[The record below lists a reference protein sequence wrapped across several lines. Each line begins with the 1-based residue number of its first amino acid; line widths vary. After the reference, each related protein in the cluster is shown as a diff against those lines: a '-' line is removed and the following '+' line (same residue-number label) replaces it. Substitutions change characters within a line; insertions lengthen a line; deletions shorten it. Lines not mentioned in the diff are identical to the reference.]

1 MAKRCP
7 RPNDGR
13 RWEAVMAANGNH
25 ATRATGPRCIALVG
39 PFQSGKTT
47 LLEAIL
53 ARTGAVA
60 RQGNV
65 EAGNTV
71 GDASKEA
78 RDHRMS
84 VELTV
89 ATTNFMG
96 DPYTF
101 LDCPGSVEFAHD
113 MRAVLPAIDA
123 AVVVCE
129 MDEKKVAQLQLILR
143 ELEEQKIPRLL
154 FLNKIDKA
162 DAGVHDVLNLLQG
175 ASRTKLI
182 LRQIPTFSGEIISGF
197 VDLALERAF
206 VYKEHAPSEV
216 VALDGDVAD
225 REKTARFSMLETLA
239 DHDDELM
246 EQLLE
251 DLKQPGDKVFDD
263 LTRELREGLVCP
275 VLMGTATRANGVLR
289 LLKALRHESPG
300 IAETAKRLGVKP
312 AGMDAVAYVLK
323 TQNTTHGGKMS
334 IVRMLAGQAGDG
346 TTFVSGDDEAG
357 SVAGVF
363 KLVGQT
369 TEKRG
374 PAAVGETVGFAK
386 LDKAKTGDTL
396 TAGKQPH
403 PPLARIEP
411 YPPVLAIA
419 ISAKERKD
427 DVKLGQALNKL
438 AEEDPSITVVH
449 NPETHEV
456 VLWGQGEM
464 HLRVATERLSDR
476 YGVAIERRQPTVGYR
491 ETSRK
496 GIVQRGRHKKQS
508 GGHGQYGDVV
518 LEIKPMPRGSGFAF
532 EEKIT
537 GGVVP
542 RNYIPSVEE
551 GVIDAL
557 KHGPLGFP
565 VVDLHVALIDGS
577 YHTVDSSD
585 MAFRTAGRIGVAEGL
600 PQCQPVLLEPIHLVE
615 IVCPNE
621 ATAKINALMSSRR
634 GQILGFDTREGWDGW
649 DMVRAKMPEA
659 EIGDLIVE
667 IRSATAGA
675 GTFTFKFDHMAE
687 LTGRTADQI
696 IAARRA
702 AASAGAGQIAQTFCS
717 PNTAAVSART
727 LRVSAASSI
736 NECP

>member
-1 MAKRCP
+1 
-7 RPNDGR
+7 
-13 RWEAVMAANGNH
+13 MAANGNGNG
-25 ATRATGPRCIALVG
+25 ARATGPRCVALVG

-53 ARTGAVA
+53 TRTGAIP
-60 RQGNV
+60 RQGNI

-78 RDHRMS
+78 RHHKMS

-96 DPYTF
+96 DAYTF
-101 LDCPGSVEFAHD
+101 IDCPGSVEFVHD

-129 MDEKKVAQLQLILR
+129 LDEKKIPQLQLILR
-143 ELEEQKIPRLL
+143 ELEEQKIPRIL
-154 FLNKIDKA
+154 FVNKIDKA
-162 DAGVHDVLNLLQG
+162 VAGVHDVLKLLQP

-182 LRQIPTFSGEIISGF
+182 LRQIPTFNGDIISGF

-206 VYKEHAPSEV
+206 VYKEHAASEV
-216 VALDGDVAD
+216 VPLEGDAAD
-225 REKTARFSMLETLA
+225 LEKTARFSMLETLA

-251 DLKQPGDKVFDD
+251 DIQPPRDKVFDD
-263 LTRELREGLVCP
+263 LRSELREGFVCP
-275 VLMGTATRANGVLR
+275 VLMGTASRANGVLR
-289 LLKALRHESPG
+289 VLKALRHESPG
-300 IAETAKRLGVKP
+300 IAETAKRFGVK
-312 AGMDAVAYVLK
+312 AGNDAGAYVLK
-323 TQNTTHGGKMS
+323 TLNTAHGGKMS
-334 IVRMLAGQAGDG
+334 VVRMLAGQAGDG
-346 TTFVSGDDEAG
+346 TTFLNEDDEAG
-357 SVAGVF
+357 RVAGVF
-363 KLVGQT
+363 KLVGPT

-374 PAAVGETVGFAK
+374 PAVVGETVAFAK

-396 TAGKQPH
+396 TAGKQAH
-403 PPLARIEP
+403 PALAKVVA

-427 DVKLGQALNKL
+427 DVKLGLALSKL
-438 AEEDPSITVVH
+438 AEEDPSITIVH
-449 NPETHEV
+449 NAETHEV

-476 YGVAIERRQPTVGYR
+476 YGVAIERRTPSVGYR
-491 ETSRK
+491 ETIRK

-518 LEIKPMPRGSGFAF
+518 LDIKPMSRGSGFSF
-532 EEKIT
+532 EDKIS

-557 KHGPLGFP
+557 THGPLGFP
-565 VVDLHVALIDGS
+565 VVDLHVALVDGS

-585 MAFRTAGRIGVAEGL
+585 MAFRTAGRIGVVEGL

-615 IVCPNE
+615 IVCPTE
-621 ATAKINALMSSRR
+621 ATAKINALMSGRR

-649 DMVRAKMPEA
+649 DVVRAKMPEA

-702 AASAGAGQIAQTFCS
+702 A
-717 PNTAAVSART
+717 
-727 LRVSAASSI
+727 
-736 NECP
+736 E

>member
-1 MAKRCP
+1 MAT
-7 RPNDGR
+7 
-13 RWEAVMAANGNH
+13 NGN
-25 ATRATGPRCIALVG
+25 ASRATGPRCVALVG

-53 ARTGAVA
+53 ARTGVIP
-60 RQGNV
+60 RQGTI

-71 GDASKEA
+71 GDSSNEA
-78 RDHRMS
+78 RHHRMS

-96 DPYTF
+96 DSYTF
-101 LDCPGSVEFAHD
+101 LDCPGSVEFVHD
-113 MRAVLPAIDA
+113 MRAVLPAVDA
-123 AVVVCE
+123 AIVVCE
-129 MDEKKVAQLQLILR
+129 LDEKKIPQLQLILR
-143 ELEEQKIPRLL
+143 ELEDRKIPRIL

-162 DAGVHDVLNLLQG
+162 NAGVHDVLALLQP

-182 LRQIPTFSGEIISGF
+182 LRQIPTFSGDLISGF

-206 VYKEHAPSEV
+206 VYKEHAPSEI
-216 VALDGDVAD
+216 VALEGDIAD

-251 DLKQPGDKVFDD
+251 DIQPPRDKVFDD

-275 VLMGTATRANGVLR
+275 VLLGTAARANGVLR

-300 IAETAKRLGVKP
+300 IAETAKRLGVKGG
-312 AGMDAVAYVLK
+312 ADAVAYVLK
-323 TQNTTHGGKMS
+323 TQNTTHGGRMS
-334 IVRMLAGQAGDG
+334 IARMLAGQAGDG
-346 TTFVSGDDEAG
+346 TTFLSPEEEAG
-357 SVAGVF
+357 RVAGVF
-363 KLVGQT
+363 KLVGQSS
-369 TEKRG
+369 EKRG
-374 PAAVGETVGFAK
+374 PATLGETVAFAK
-386 LDKAKTGDTL
+386 LDKARTGDTL
-396 TAGKQPH
+396 TAGKQAH
-403 PPLARIEP
+403 PAVAKIEP

-438 AEEDPSITVVH
+438 AEEDPSVTIVH

-464 HLRVATERLSDR
+464 HLRVTTERLGDR
-476 YGVAIERRQPTVGYR
+476 YGVAIERRQPSVGYR
-491 ETSRK
+491 ETIRK
-496 GIVQRGRHKKQS
+496 GVTQRGRHKKQS

-518 LEIKPMPRGSGFAF
+518 LEIKPMPRGAGFSF
-532 EEKIT
+532 EDKIT

-551 GVIDAL
+551 GIIDAL

-577 YHTVDSSD
+577 YHTVNSSD
-585 MAFRTAGRIGVAEGL
+585 MAFRIAGRIGIAEGL

-615 IVCPNE
+615 IVCPTE
-621 ATAKINALMSSRR
+621 ATAKINALMSGRR
-634 GQILGFDTREGWDGW
+634 GQILGFDTREGWEGW
-649 DMVRAKMPEA
+649 DVVRAKMPEA

-696 IAARRA
+696 VAARRA
-702 AASAGAGQIAQTFCS
+702 A
-717 PNTAAVSART
+717 
-727 LRVSAASSI
+727 
-736 NECP
+736 E

>member
-1 MAKRCP
+1 
-7 RPNDGR
+7 
-13 RWEAVMAANGNH
+13 MAANGSNGG
-25 ATRATGPRCIALVG
+25 RATGPRCIAIVG

-53 ARTGAVA
+53 SRADVIP
-60 RQGNV
+60 RQGTV

-78 RDHRMS
+78 RHHRMS
-84 VELTV
+84 VELTA

-96 DPYTF
+96 DSYAF
-101 LDCPGSVEFAHD
+101 LDCPGSVEFVHD
-113 MRAVLPAIDA
+113 MRAVLPAVDVAI
-123 AVVVCE
+123 VVCE
-129 MDEKKVAQLQLILR
+129 MDEKKVPQLQLILR
-143 ELEEQKIPRLL
+143 ELEEQKIPRIL

-162 DAGVHDVLNLLQG
+162 DAGVHDVLKLLQP

-182 LRQIPTFSGEIISGF
+182 LRQIPTFSGDLISGF

-206 VYKEHAPSEV
+206 VYKEHAPSQV
-216 VALDGDVAD
+216 VPLEGELAD

-239 DHDDELM
+239 DHDDQLM

-251 DLKQPGDKVFDD
+251 DIQPPRDKVFDD

-289 LLKALRHESPG
+289 LMKAIRHESPG
-300 IAETAKRLGVKP
+300 IAETAKRLGVKT
-312 AGMDAVAYVLK
+312 GSDAVAYVLK
-323 TQNTTHGGKMS
+323 TLNTTHGGKMS
-334 IVRMLAGQAGDG
+334 IARVLAGQIGDG
-346 TTFVSGDDEAG
+346 TTLLSGDDEVG
-357 SVAGVF
+357 RVAGVF
-363 KLVGQT
+363 KLIGQT

-374 PAAVGETVGFAK
+374 PAMVGETVAFAK

-403 PPLARIEP
+403 PPIAKVAP

-427 DVKLGQALNKL
+427 DVKLGQALTKL
-438 AEEDPSITVVH
+438 AEEDPSITIVH

-476 YGVAIERRQPTVGYR
+476 YGVAIDRHQPSVGYR
-491 ETSRK
+491 ETIRK

-518 LEIKPMPRGSGFAF
+518 LDIKPMPRGTGFTF

-565 VVDLHVALIDGS
+565 VVDLHVALVDGS

-585 MAFRTAGRIGVAEGL
+585 MAFRTAGRIGIAEGL

-621 ATAKINALMSSRR
+621 ATAKINALMSGRR
-634 GQILGFDTREGWDGW
+634 GQILGFDTREGWEGW

-696 IAARRA
+696 VAARRA
-702 AASAGAGQIAQTFCS
+702 A
-717 PNTAAVSART
+717 
-727 LRVSAASSI
+727 
-736 NECP
+736 E